1 MQAVTATQTRKPAL
15 QSRPSGHVLADAALH
30 GLTAAAGLLT
40 IGLVAAIAVTLW
52 RDSAGLHRSLSQ
64 TWQFLRGTEWDPVAE
79 HFGALPFLYGSLLT
93 SALALL
99 LAVPVGVGAAIFL
112 AEVVPGR
119 LSQLLTTLTDLLGT
133 VPSVI
138 YGLLG
143 LMVLVP
149 WMRQTAQP
157 ALSRWLG
164 FLPLFAGPP
173 YGVGFLTAGVL
184 LAVMILPFQISAS
197 RDALKAVPRTLREAA
212 LALGATPWETIARV
226 VLPEARSGILAGTL
240 LALGRALGETMA
252 VTMVIGNAPTLSI
265 SLFSP
270 GYTIPA
276 AIANEFTE
284 ATGPLHLQA
293 LEALGLVLLVMALI
307 THVLGQ
313 WVPRR
318 LRRGTRC
325 VR

>member
-40 IGLVAAIAVTLW
+40 IGLVAAIAMTLW
-52 RDSAGLHRSLSQ
+52 RDSAGLHRTLSQ
-64 TWQFLRGTEWDPVAE
+64 TWQFLRGAEWDPVAE
-79 HFGALPFLYGSLLT
+79 HFGALPFIYGSLLT

-138 YGLLG
+138 YGL
-143 LMVLVP
+143 
-149 WMRQTAQP
+149 
-157 ALSRWLG
+157 LG

>member
-1 MQAVTATQTRKPAL
+1 MQIVTATQTGKPAV
-15 QSRPSGHVLADAALH
+15 RSGLSAHALADATLY
-30 GLTAAAGLLT
+30 GLTAAAGVLT
-40 IGLVAAIAVTLW
+40 IGLVVAIAGALW
-52 RDSAGLHRSLSQ
+52 RDSAGLHRTLSQ
-64 TWQFLRGTEWDPVAE
+64 VWQFLRGTEWDPVAE

-93 SALALL
+93 SALALV
-99 LAVPVGVGAAIFL
+99 LAAPAGVGAAIFL

-119 LSQLLTTLTDLLGT
+119 LSQLLTELLAA

-138 YGLLG
+138 YGLIG
-143 LMVLVP
+143 LLVLVP

-173 YGVGFLTAGVL
+173 YGVGFLTAGIL

-197 RDALKAVPRTLREAA
+197 RDALMAVPRTLREAA

-226 VLPEARSGILAGTL
+226 VLPEARPGILAGTL

-252 VTMVIGNAPTLSI
+252 VTMVIGNAPTLSL

-307 THVLGQ
+307 THLLGQ
-313 WVPRR
+313 WLPRR
-318 LRRGTRC
+318 LRRVAR
-325 VR
+325 

>member
-1 MQAVTATQTRKPAL
+1 MQIVTATQTGKPAV
-15 QSRPSGHVLADAALH
+15 RSGLSAHALADATLY
-30 GLTAAAGLLT
+30 GLTAAAGVLT
-40 IGLVAAIAVTLW
+40 IGLVVAIAVTLW
-52 RDSAGLHRSLSQ
+52 RDSAGLHRTLSQ
-64 TWQFLRGTEWDPVAE
+64 VWQFLRGTEWDPVAE

-93 SALALL
+93 SALALV
-99 LAVPVGVGAAIFL
+99 LAAPAGVGAAIFL

-119 LSQLLTTLTDLLGT
+119 LSQLLTTLTELLAA

-138 YGLLG
+138 YGLIG
-143 LMVLVP
+143 LLVLVP

-164 FLPLFAGPP
+164 FFPLFAGPP
-173 YGVGFLTAGVL
+173 YGVGFLTAGIL
-184 LAVMILPFQISAS
+184 LAMMILPFQISAS
-197 RDALKAVPRTLREAA
+197 RDALMAVPRTLREAA

-226 VLPEARSGILAGTL
+226 VLPKARPGILAGTL

-252 VTMVIGNAPTLSI
+252 VTMVIGNAPTLSL

-307 THVLGQ
+307 THLLGQ
-313 WVPRR
+313 WLPRR
-318 LRRGTRC
+318 LRRVAR
-325 VR
+325 

>member
-40 IGLVAAIAVTLW
+40 IGLVAAIAMTLW
-52 RDSAGLHRSLSQ
+52 RDSAGLHRTLSQ
-64 TWQFLRGTEWDPVAE
+64 TWQFLRGAEWDPVAE
-79 HFGALPFLYGSLLT
+79 HFGALPFIYGSLLT

-99 LAVPVGVGAAIFL
+99 
-112 AEVVPGR
+112 
-119 LSQLLTTLTDLLGT
+119 
-133 VPSVI
+133 
-138 YGLLG
+138 
-143 LMVLVP
+143 
-149 WMRQTAQP
+149 P
-157 ALSRWLG
+157 AG
-164 FLPLFAGPP
+164 I
-173 YGVGFLTAGVL
+173 L

-197 RDALKAVPRTLREAA
+197 RDALIAVPRTLREAA

-226 VLPEARSGILAGTL
+226 VLPEARPGILAGTL

-307 THVLGQ
+307 THLLGQ
-313 WVPRR
+313 WLPRR
-318 LRRGTRC
+318 LRRVAR
-325 VR
+325 